1 MTLDE
6 LILSIEVEREQALK
20 TRARAVGEI
29 KVILAKARNEGR
41 ATLSEEED
49 ADVNTAF
56 ARRDR
61 ANNDLNGI
69 ESKLANAKRAKDA
82 EDEIETGFEQRV
94 ADPYTS
100 HAARPA
106 YDRVARVG
114 AEERTYHRGNSSKGG
129 LFLKDVTRQ
138 FLFRDPE
145 SEQRLMR
152 HMSEERV
159 ERGQY
164 LQRAAGDAGTGAFA
178 GLTVPQYLTDMYA
191 PKARAMRPFAD
202 ACNKHDLP
210 PDGMTVNISQ
220 ITTGST
226 AAPQVNEFDAVSSTS
241 MDDTLL
247 TENVQTAAGQQ
258 SLSRQAIERGTGIE
272 DVTMSD
278 MQRALSTSFDG
289 TLINQASTGLDA
301 VSIGTTTLF
310 TTGAPTGI
318 LLYPKVLGGMAGVE
332 GVFLGLATPDI
343 VVMHSR
349 RWFWMQSQLTSTW
362 PMFGQPGVAPQL
374 MGVNLAETYGAGVR
388 GVLPNGTVVI
398 VDNNITT
405 TGLAGALTGG
415 TEDRIYLAASDECH
429 LWVDPNAPQFIRAE
443 QPKAANLA
451 VTLVLYMYFAYS
463 FRRFGAGSVGSI
475 SGTGLVTPTF

>member
-1 MTLDE
+1 MTLEE
-6 LILSIEVEREQALK
+6 LIMSIEIEREQAMK
-20 TRARAVGEI
+20 SRARAIGEV
-29 KVILAKARNEGR
+29 KTILAKARHEGR
-41 ATLSEEED
+41 ATTSEEED
-49 ADVNTAF
+49 ADIQAAF
-56 ARRDR
+56 KRRDK
-61 ANNDLNGI
+61 AKADLVGI
-69 ESKLANAKRAKDA
+69 EAKLVNAKRADDA
-82 EDEIETGFEQRV
+82 EREIEEGLQYRMP
-94 ADPYTS
+94 DPHTT
-100 HAARPA
+100 AAAKPA

-114 AEERTYHRGNSSKGG
+114 AEERTYHRGNSAKGG

-178 GLTVPQYLTDMYA
+178 GLTVPQYLTEMYA

-226 AAPQVNEFDAVSSTS
+226 AGLQANEFDAVSGTS

-278 MQRALSTSFDG
+278 MQRALSTNFDS
-289 TLINQASTGLDA
+289 TLINQATTGLDA
-301 VSIGTTTLF
+301 VSQGTTVSF
-310 TTGAPTGI
+310 TGATGAA
-318 LLYPKVLGGMAGVE
+318 LYPKILNGMSNVE
-332 GVFLGLATPDI
+332 AVFLGLATPDI

-388 GVLPNGTVVI
+388 GVLPNGSVVI

-405 TGLAGALTGG
+405 VGLAAAPTGG
-415 TEDRIYLAASDECH
+415 TEDKIYIGASDECH
-429 LWVDPNAPQFIRAE
+429 LWIDPNAPQFIRAE

-463 FRRFGAGSVGSI
+463 FRRFGAGSVGSVTG
-475 SGTGLVTPTF
+475 SGLATPTF